1 MVDISGFAI
10 TKESLAGKEIS
21 ITIGYTSNTT
31 LEHVSECLK
40 KRSNAPLWCCC
51 FCIHKDNRQFPL
63 RDCVS
68 MAANEHEEEAVSL
81 SS

>member
-1 MVDISGFAI
+1 MVDISVFAI
-10 TKESLAGKEIS
+10 TKESLAGKEVS

-31 LEHVSECLK
+31 LEHVLECLK
-40 KRSNAPLWCCC
+40 KNNAPLWYCC
-51 FCIHKDNRQFPL
+51 FCIHKDNREFPL